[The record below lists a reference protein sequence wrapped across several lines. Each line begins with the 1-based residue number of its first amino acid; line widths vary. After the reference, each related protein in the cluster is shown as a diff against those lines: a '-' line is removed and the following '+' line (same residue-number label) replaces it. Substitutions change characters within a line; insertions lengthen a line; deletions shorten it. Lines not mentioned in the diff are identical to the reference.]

1 MLSRGLREGKL
12 RSVLKGN
19 YSLLT
24 QRERHAVAEL
34 LHEHPHLFRN
44 WPPPGSTHVC
54 VGEQLVHCAL
64 QLLPGVLMGKCFL

>member
-1 MLSRGLREGKL
+1 MLSRGFREGKL
-12 RSVLKGN
+12 RSVLKEN

-44 WPPPGSTHVC
+44 WPPPGLAHVC
-54 VGEQLVHCAL
+54 VQQQLV
-64 QLLPGVLMGKCFL
+64 Q